1 MNLYKTNMNLSRS
14 HFFKQKKISQSREMA
29 SGCDFWEPRTL
40 DQGDLFFSTITWISL
55 LKSGAF
61 V

>member
-29 SGCDFWEPRTL
+29 SGCDFGN
-40 DQGDLFFSTITWISL
+40 QGLWTEETNFFLQSL
-55 LKSGAF
+55 GSHC
-61 V
+61 